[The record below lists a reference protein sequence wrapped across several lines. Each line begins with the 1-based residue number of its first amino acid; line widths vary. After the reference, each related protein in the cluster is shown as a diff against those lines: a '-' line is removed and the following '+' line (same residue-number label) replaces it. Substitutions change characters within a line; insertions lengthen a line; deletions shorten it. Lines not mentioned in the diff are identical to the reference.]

1 MYKPRARSLE
11 WRLLSKIYNFLYKLR
26 GKQCTPVKI
35 ILKMSKQTTTDY
47 KKFSIIFIQNNI
59 YNTFISNDHNRIDEL
74 IFKHFPS
81 VTGQH
86 VNSKPGQVTCT
97 SESNFISP
105 SYANQVNGLAR
116 TLGADN
122 YRKLLSP
129 PAARNLESSGTH
141 NGRRAAVA
149 YLLRSPLY
157 NARKKKPSRRTE
169 RRAGRRHKNGRKVA
183 ARSRKRNF
191 SFVL

>member
-1 MYKPRARSLE
+1 
-11 WRLLSKIYNFLYKLR
+11 
-26 GKQCTPVKI
+26 
-35 ILKMSKQTTTDY
+35 MSKQTTTDY

-97 SESNFISP
+97 SGSNFISP

-157 NARKKKPSRRTE
+157 NARKKKSRPDERNAAPAGGTKTDARSPRAAGNGISALCCKRWKKNE
-169 RRAGRRHKNGRKVA
+169 EYYYYRRARCVYK
-183 ARSRKRNF
+183 
-191 SFVL
+191 